1 MCYLWII
8 SPLTSSFALDLSWQ
22 ASLAASAV
30 AAAEDVRKAV
40 RVSKTASSAKAAAS
54 AAAFSAQ
61 TVCESGEFSSMDEAR
76 AAQTRASISQS
87 HAIHAAVIEHEANS
101 VKRRAALALAHD
113 VKCWNIHRKREMLN
127 ACLSY
132 ARSQHEAARRSVD
145 AWSSLRD
152 GFIVSPVGVMPS
164 VKERKPTSQSLD
176 QNIQGPSRSGIS
188 TSDYDEVSVRIFE
201 NPSIQGNDNPPCQG
215 NDRSLPTIVAVD
227 HKILSV
233 NSKKHVDQVEFVSD
247 TDSFFP
253 LVTAAPIF
261 EERTRDVILQGMPD
275 FHQEKEDI
283 SRAGEDAMSTSMQS
297 LVDGLMSWGG
307 GFENEEE
314 HFALPVGMA
323 RNIVQ
328 EQTSALEQATV

>member
-1 MCYLWII
+1 MNQ
-8 SPLTSSFALDLSWQ
+8 LTHLLQLDLSWQ

-127 ACLSY
+127 ACLCY

-152 GFIVSPVGVMPS
+152 GFIVSPVIPS
-164 VKERKPTSQSLD
+164 VKERKAAASQLFDRNAQVPS
-176 QNIQGPSRSGIS
+176 SRSC
-188 TSDYDEVSVRIFE
+188 TSSADNDEVSVRIFD
-201 NPSIQGNDNPPCQG
+201 NPSVQGADISYPE
-215 NDRSLPTIVAVD
+215 IVAVD
-227 HKILSV
+227 HKILSAK
-233 NSKKHVDQVEFVSD
+233 SESSSGQVDGVSFND
-247 TDSFFP
+247 TFLP
-253 LVTAAPIF
+253 LVAASPIF
-261 EERTRDVILQGMPD
+261 EERPREAVLRENPD
-275 FHQEKEDI
+275 FQQEKGDI
-283 SRAGEDAMSTSMQS
+283 SKGEGDAMSSSMQS

-314 HFALPVGMA
+314 HFALPAGMA
-323 RNIVQ
+323 RNIVE
-328 EQTSALEQATV
+328 EQISALQIVDQ